1 MRKKANLTLL
11 PLALLPL
18 QQKRQ
23 HHHTPA
29 PYRAPTPAR
38 SHRVRPHFPLFI
50 ATVATVALF
59 TAVPQAHAQSVTL
72 YGVLD
77 QGLDFTNNAGNG
89 QAWKVQSADLQG
101 ERWGLTGSEGLGG
114 GLSAVF
120 RLENGFDSSS
130 GSFQQ
135 GGRMFGRQAYVGLSD
150 TRFGTLTIGR
160 QYDSL
165 VDTVAPL
172 TANGGWGGGP
182 FSHPFD
188 NDNTSNSFRLNN
200 AIKYASINYNGLS
213 FTGTYAL
220 SNQAGGFAENN
231 EYSLGAQYQHGPL
244 SAAVAYLDARHPGMT
259 LGGALPS
266 DNTTFVAQRERIWGA
281 GVNYLIGKA
290 NVGLIY
296 THTSINHPTSVA
308 GVGVLADTTNA
319 LKFDNIELN
328 TQYHFLPDLY
338 AGVMYT
344 FTEGS
349 VEQGEQH
356 NRPKWHQV
364 GAILDYSLSKR
375 TDVYAQ
381 LAYQKVVGDDTG
393 TLLDRADISGA
404 ADFSS
409 SNTQVF
415 ARLGVRHL
423 F

>member
-1 MRKKANLTLL
+1 MRKQTS
-11 PLALLPL
+11 LALFSTEP
-18 QQKRQ
+18 KRQ
-23 HHHTPA
+23 HGRTPTSHNASA
-29 PYRAPTPAR
+29 PFR
-38 SHRVRPHFPLFI
+38 SHRVGTHFPLFL
-50 ATVATVALF
+50 AALATVALLT
-59 TAVPQAHAQSVTL
+59 TAPQAHAQSVTL
-72 YGVLD
+72 YGVVD

-89 QAWKVQSADLQG
+89 HAWKVQSADLQG
-101 ERWGLTGSEGLGG
+101 ERWGLTGSEEVGA

-130 GSFQQ
+130 GNFEQ

-150 TRFGTLTIGR
+150 ARFGTLTIGR

-200 AIKYASINYNGLS
+200 AIKFASVNFNGLS

-231 EYSLGAQYQHGPL
+231 EYSAGAQYQHGPFT
-244 SAAVAYLDARHPGMT
+244 AAVAYLDARHPGMT

-266 DNTTFVAQRERIWGA
+266 DNTTFAAQRERIWGA
-281 GVNYLIGKA
+281 GVSYLIGKA

-296 THTSINHPTSVA
+296 THTSVKHPTSVA
-308 GVGVLADTTNA
+308 GVGAIADTTDA

-328 TQYHFLPDLY
+328 TQYHFLPDVY

-349 VEQGEQH
+349 VAQGARH
-356 NRPKWHQV
+356 DRPRWHQA
-364 GAILDYSLSKR
+364 GAILDYALSKR

-381 LAYQKVVGDDTG
+381 LAYQKVVGDSTG

-404 ADFSS
+404 ADVSS

>member
-1 MRKKANLTLL
+1 MRKKHNQTLRL
-11 PLALLPL
+11 ICSKP
-18 QQKRQ
+18 Q
-23 HHHTPA
+23 HRTP
-29 PYRAPTPAR
+29 PASDEAEATSP
-38 SHRVRPHFPLFI
+38 SHRPTSHFPFFI
-50 ATVATVALF
+50 ATVVTVAL
-59 TAVPQAHAQSVTL
+59 TAAAPQAHAQSVTL
-72 YGVLD
+72 YGALD
-77 QGLDFTNNAGNG
+77 QGLDFTNNAGRG
-89 QAWKVQSADLQG
+89 QAWKAQSADLQG
-101 ERWGLTGSEGLGG
+101 ERWGLTGSEGLGA

-120 RLENGFDSSS
+120 RLESGFDSSS

-150 TRFGTLTIGR
+150 ARFGTLTIGR

-220 SNQAGGFAENN
+220 SNQAGGFADNS

-259 LGGALPS
+259 AGGALPS
-266 DNTTFVAQRERIWGA
+266 DNTTFVAQRERIWGTGFA
-281 GVNYLIGKA
+281 YLLGEANIGL
-290 NVGLIY
+290 VY
-296 THTSINHPTSVA
+296 THTSIDRPTSVA
-308 GVGVLADTTNA
+308 GVGMLADTNA

-328 TQYHFLPDLY
+328 TQYHFRPDLY

-349 VEQGEQH
+349 VARGAQR
-356 NRPKWHQV
+356 NRPKWHQA

-409 SNTQVF
+409 SDTQVF

>member
-1 MRKKANLTLL
+1 MHNTFTA
-11 PLALLPL
+11 ALLPISQL
-18 QQKRQ
+18 QNGSQQ
-23 HHHTPA
+23 HRKTPA
-29 PYRAPTPAR
+29 HHEANAPSCLPRGTR
-38 SHRVRPHFPLFI
+38 HFPLFI
-50 ATVATVALF
+50 ATVATIALV
-59 TAVPQAHAQSVTL
+59 TLAPTAHAQSVTL

-77 QGLDFTNNAGNG
+77 QGLDFTNNAGKG

-114 GLSAVF
+114 NLSAVF

-200 AIKYASINYNGLS
+200 AIKYASINFNGVS

-231 EYSLGAQYQHGPL
+231 EYSLGAQYQRGPL
-244 SAAVAYLDARHPGMT
+244 TGAIAYLDARHPGMT
-259 LGGALPS
+259 PGGALPS
-266 DNTTFVAQRERIWGA
+266 DNTTFVAQRQRIWGA
-281 GVNYLIGKA
+281 GINYLIGKA
-290 NVGLIY
+290 NVGLVY
-296 THTSINHPTSVA
+296 THTSINHPSSVA
-308 GVGVLADTTNA
+308 GIGDLGDTTNG

-328 TQYHFLPDLY
+328 TQYHFRPDLY

-349 VEQGEQH
+349 VAENAKRAH
-356 NRPKWHQV
+356 PKWHQA
-364 GAILDYSLSKR
+364 GAILDYALSKR
-375 TDVYAQ
+375 TDIYAQ
-381 LAYQKVVGDDTG
+381 LAYQKVLGDDTG
-393 TLLDRADISGA
+393 TLFDRADISGA